1 MEKVLKT
8 SHSFKMQDKVIQMT
22 NKISKF
28 YNRIFGLGFLMSAF
42 IFAGLTS
49 CSDDST
55 LVNPDDPAKEESGY
69 ITITINNSNL
79 TTRAEYDEPGVTQ
92 LNENLI
98 KSVTL
103 CMSPSAGDR
112 TDNDA
117 PAFMQTFNDLD
128 AKNGSVTLRIPLS
141 TELENRLFN
150 ENSSESCNVFA
161 AVNVDPGEAK
171 TVADLRALAITS
183 EFATEQTQTSFTMD
197 GDAKVEY
204 NRAAH
209 SATSDIKVKR
219 SAAKFTLALA
229 VKREIKET
237 TAEGEITWKPKLD
250 GMSVMMQQGV
260 GISQLDPKPEPN
272 MDADAYFN
280 SDNTLNGKYTFKYD
294 RNAPETSVSGMKYKY
309 DYVQNIP
316 LYSYPNKWTGNEDE
330 RHGTYLLLVVP
341 WSNDEG
347 RTYRTCYYH
356 VPVVPSGTYEIARNI
371 SYHINLHVGVLGS
384 YVPEEPFEV
393 EADYY
398 VADWGSEDLN
408 VDIKDY
414 RYLVVDQNEYIVNNE
429 NSITI
434 PFYTSHPAE
443 VVAINMK
450 FWRFNF
456 SDEGT
461 AFSVTVTKEMNELS
475 KERGGKPVFTSNF
488 DNTNNTLTVTHDL
501 TIWQPYD
508 AAGNI
513 VDLTNN
519 VESLGASRKKTQT
532 EAEVKAVTDR
542 IAFYREVDDDEYSM
556 VEFEV
561 TVQHSDVADGSSGID
576 QRLYKE
582 TVNITQFPGMY
593 ITAVQN
599 NTISN
604 AAHTT
609 LSGNGAYGN
618 TIINGRYDPHVSWG
632 NKYNTG
638 VFSQSSAYD
647 NRKMAL
653 NAVNWDYSMGLST
666 ENLNWNPNMY
676 LVTITNLP
684 ENTEFIID
692 DPRSYYINNYL
703 SNDNVDA
710 QNLTPYPDQYWKRV
724 YAGNY
729 WNVEKLDNPTAAE
742 IQSIMNGREESSP
755 SRYNW
760 TQGYKVDGFVSA
772 RALSGE
778 SPRTLRYYYP
788 TREAKDNSNTV
799 APKFRI
805 CSSYGG
811 TWAYLTRE
819 MARRRAAA
827 YQELGYCAGR
837 WRLPTFGE
845 VKFVMELSRQNK
857 IPRLFGRDE
866 GVWYYWCAQGA
877 VLVPRRG
884 DTTTEIKIVTDPGQN
899 GNPEGG
905 NSAVA
910 PFTGNNFRDHGR
922 FVYDEWYWGSTPIAP
937 STNREPNETAPIY
950 TFTWGD
956 QQKTNPETP
965 TN

>member
-1 MEKVLKT
+1 MKIKIKTHIKRFLPNGMILSAVL
-8 SHSFKMQDKVIQMT
+8 
-22 NKISKF
+22 
-28 YNRIFGLGFLMSAF
+28 
-42 IFAGLTS
+42 FAGIIS
-49 CSDDST
+49 CTDDSGI
-55 LVNPDDPAKEESGY
+55 LLPDSPIKGESGY
-69 ITITINNSNL
+69 ITISVSNSNL
-79 TTRAEYDEPGVTQ
+79 STRAEYDEAGVTD

-98 KSVTL
+98 KSVTI

-117 PAFMQTFNDLD
+117 PAFMQTFRDLN
-128 AKNGSVTLRIPLS
+128 AKNGTVTLRIPMS
-141 TELENRLFN
+141 MELENRLFN
-150 ENSSESCNVFA
+150 ENNSESCNVFA
-161 AVNVDPGEAK
+161 AVNVEPGDAK
-171 TVADLRALAITS
+171 TVADLRALTITS
-183 EFATEQTQTSFTMD
+183 TFATDQKQASFTMD
-197 GDAKVEY
+197 GDAKVDYE
-204 NRAAH
+204 RMSH
-209 SATSDIKVKR
+209 SATSEIKVKR

-229 VKREIKET
+229 VESEIKEM
-237 TAEGEITWKPKLD
+237 TAGGEITWMPKLD

-260 GISQLDPKPEPN
+260 GVSQLDPRPEPN
-272 MDADAYFN
+272 MDHDVYFN
-280 SDNTLNGKYTFKYD
+280 TANTLNAMYTFNYD
-294 RNAPETSVSGMKYKY
+294 ANAKNPEESGLKYKY

-316 LYSYPNKWTGNEDE
+316 LYSYPNKWTNNEEE

-341 WSNDEG
+341 WSNDG
-347 RTYRTCYYH
+347 GKTYRTCYYH

-393 EADYY
+393 EADYF
-398 VADWGSEDLN
+398 VADWGSKDLE

-414 RYLVVDQNEYIVNNE
+414 RYLVVDQNEYTVNNE
-429 NSITI
+429 NTITI
-434 PFYTSHPAE
+434 PFYTSHPTE

-475 KERGGKPVFTSNF
+475 EVKGGKPVFTSNF

-508 AAGNI
+508 ADGKI

-519 VESLGASRKKTQT
+519 VESLGAGRKKTQT
-532 EAEVKAVTDR
+532 EAEVKAVTDK
-542 IAFYREVDDDEYSM
+542 IAFYKEVDDDEYSM

-576 QRLYKE
+576 KRLYKE
-582 TVNITQFPGMY
+582 TVNINQFPGMY

-604 AAHTT
+604 DAHTA

-618 TIINGRYDPHVSWG
+618 TIINGRYDDHVSWG
-632 NKYNTG
+632 NNYNTG
-638 VFSQSSAYD
+638 VFDQSSTYD

-666 ENLNWNPNMY
+666 GFLNWNPNMY

-724 YAGNY
+724 YAGTY
-729 WNVEKLDNPTAAE
+729 WNVEKLNNPTASE
-742 IQSIMNGREESSP
+742 IQTIMNGREEP
-755 SRYNW
+755 QPDRYNW
-760 TQGYKVDGFVSA
+760 TYGYKVDGFISA
-772 RALSGE
+772 KALSGE

-788 TREAKDNSNTV
+788 TREAMDNSKTV

-857 IPRLFGRDE
+857 IPRLFGRE
-866 GVWYYWCAQGA
+866 SGVWYYWCAQGA
-877 VLVPRRG
+877 VLVPPRG
-884 DTTTEIKIVTDPGQN
+884 DTTTEIKIVADPGRN

-922 FVYDEWYWGSTPIAP
+922 FVYDEWYWGSTPIEPSSNQAP
-937 STNREPNETAPIY
+937 NRNTPIY

-956 QQKTNPETP
+956 QQKTNPENP